1 MAKHASTEFSRL
13 NLVIYAMGFY
23 GIDIHRPAVML
34 ESLLRF

>member
-23 GIDIHRPAVML
+23 GFEIYIGQQ
-34 ESLLRF
+34 